1 MKGDVPAAMRY
12 SRKPRNM
19 QSFDSQVTDALRGQS
34 GRQHH
39 SRNMQSFDSQ
49 VTAWYYIEPSGLDVY
64 VSTKKGEAST
74 LSFRITRQQIERA
87 LEIIKQ
93 EDSK

>member
-12 SRKPRNM
+12 PRKPRNM
-19 QSFDSQVTDALRGQS
+19 QSFDSQD
-34 GRQHH
+34 
-39 SRNMQSFDSQ
+39 
-49 VTAWYYIEPSGLDVY
+49 TAWYYIEPSGLDVY

-74 LSFRITRQQIERA
+74 ISFRITRQQIERA